1 MPNNSAIIGDY
12 RGTVRNRVVTALL
25 QSYLDNLDYDGM
37 KSVLREADLIDI
49 KDTKNVDPNDTM
61 DFLSFQKIITA
72 QELLLYGC
80 YRLQY
85 EVGKKFAFYLF
96 PWGKPFEEVI
106 QEITELIKTNWSV
119 RILEQGENSVMVEIQ
134 NCIFCSEV
142 GIPCNLFTGF
152 LVHSLK
158 KAIPDNRRVIYTNDK
173 EEVPD
178 LTENSYVLKL
188 IWKK

>member
-1 MPNNSAIIGDY
+1 MDI
-12 RGTVRNRVVTALL
+12 
-25 QSYLDNLDYDGM
+25 LDYDGM

>member
-1 MPNNSAIIGDY
+1 
-12 RGTVRNRVVTALL
+12 
-25 QSYLDNLDYDGM
+25 M

-85 EVGKKFAFYLF
+85 EVGTKFAFYLF

-119 RILEQGENSVMVEIQ
+119 RILEQDENSVTVEIQ
-134 NCIFCSEV
+134 NCIFCNEV
-142 GIPCNLFTGF
+142 GVPCNLFTGF

-158 KAIPDNRRVIYTNDK
+158 KAIPDTRRVIYASDK
-173 EEVPD
+173 EELPD